1 MYLFT
6 GARGSSV
13 VDDGGSFGERARSIV
28 NDPTKATIDVSDRS
42 MQAPLKKALLGPLFF
57 IRSCETFLSS

>member
-1 MYLFT
+1 MHLFT

-28 NDPTKATIDVSDRS
+28 NDPTRAMIDVWQIFASTF
-42 MQAPLKKALLGPLFF
+42 KKQV
-57 IRSCETFLSS
+57 I

>member
-28 NDPTKATIDVSDRS
+28 NDPTKGMIDVFDRS
-42 MQAPLKKALLGPLFF
+42 MQAPLKKALRGPLFF
-57 IRSCETFLSS
+57 IRSCGTFLSS